1 MIVVRDD
8 KLTICIYVERWKRTR
23 TKAMFPVVFVDCLP
37 IFIYLLFF
45 LFSTDFRM
53 KSQSTQQG
61 KNKWFNKIT
70 ILCCGVL
77 VLYIVFM
84 TCFAVYYQQKW
95 NQEGTAM
102 LLGKLRVVLPYYRN
116 KQNSKQ
122 NFFR

>member
-53 KSQSTQQG
+53 KSRSTQQG

-70 ILCCGVL
+70 ILCCGV
-77 VLYIVFM
+77 FG
-84 TCFAVYYQQKW
+84 FVYRFYDLFCC
-95 NQEGTAM
+95 
-102 LLGKLRVVLPYYRN
+102 LLPTKMESGRNCYATGKIKSSTSLL
-116 KQNSKQ
+116 
-122 NFFR
+122 